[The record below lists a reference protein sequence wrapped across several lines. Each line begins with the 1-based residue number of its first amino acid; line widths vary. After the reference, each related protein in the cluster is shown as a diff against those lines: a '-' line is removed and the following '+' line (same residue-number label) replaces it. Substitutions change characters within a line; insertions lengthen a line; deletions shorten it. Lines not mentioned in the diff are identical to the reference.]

1 MSKKT
6 LSKMGIFAIL
16 GLTVLGVV
24 FARQENWIALNTV
37 IAIAAI
43 AIIVVA
49 LAFAITLKKEGI
61 FKEMAEEKTYKKQSR
76 KDMHRIDQQMRIE
89 EQIEKRYE
97 PRIEELEQKRDALD
111 YHLTKYG
118 PTMNKDELAT
128 KAAQYEELEK
138 QIEALQAEQDREL
151 EKALARIKK

>member
-6 LSKMGIFAIL
+6 LSKLGVFAIL
-16 GLTVLGVV
+16 GLIALGVV
-24 FARQENWIALNTV
+24 FAHQENWTAMNAV
-37 IAIAAI
+37 IVIAAI
-43 AIIVVA
+43 AIVVVA

-61 FKEMAEEKTYKKQSR
+61 FKEMAEEKTYKKQFR
-76 KDMHRIDQQMRIE
+76 KDMHRIDQQMRVE

-111 YHLTKYG
+111 YYLTKHG
-118 PTMNKDELAT
+118 PNMSKDELAA

-138 QIEALQAEQDREL
+138 RIEALQEEQDREI